1 MMSYKV
7 KTFLK
12 ETDYNRIIKQG
23 KPELVV
29 RQLLDSC
36 LCLYPTQAGLAM
48 VRSDPL
54 QSNDYQAL
62 DRVVVSV
69 FDYVEDLSRR
79 AHILRFFSAAARRYR
94 ASLDTF
100 HIQTAPDG
108 TDREVS
114 LEIGE
119 EKARLLQGFLTDPAF
134 QGIEPASFLRDIVHR
149 HLELLPDFLPEEL
162 LDGAPRLLLDVF
174 REFLSESLI
183 RVFQVVLLQ
192 FYTQQNGFSLPGR
205 AAGEHIL
212 ALSRFFIEFGTA
224 NWKLQQRKRAR
235 SRR

>member
-1 MMSYKV
+1 MNTVYE
-7 KTFLK
+7 TFLN
-12 ETDYNRIIKQG
+12 ERELARILQVG

-48 VRSDPL
+48 VCEDPL

-69 FDYVEDLSRR
+69 FDYVADLSRR

-100 HIQTAPDG
+100 HIHTAPDG
-108 TDREVS
+108 SDREVP

-134 QGIEPASFLRDIVHR
+134 QGIEPACFLRDIVHR
-149 HLELLPDFLPEEL
+149 HLGLLPDFLPEEL

-183 RVFQVVLLQ
+183 RLFQVVLLQ
-192 FYTQQNGFSLPGR
+192 FYTQQSGFSLPGR
-205 AAGEHIL
+205 EAGEHIL
-212 ALSRFFIEFGTA
+212 ALGRFFTEFGTA

>member
-1 MMSYKV
+1 MNTVYE
-7 KTFLK
+7 TFLN
-12 ETDYNRIIKQG
+12 ERELARILQVG
-23 KPELVV
+23 KPEPVV
-29 RQLLDSC
+29 CQLLDSC
-36 LCLYPTQAGLAM
+36 LCLYPTQAGMTMA
-48 VRSDPL
+48 RGDPL

-108 TDREVS
+108 TDREVP

-134 QGIEPASFLRDIVHR
+134 QGIEPACFLRDIVHR

-192 FYTQQNGFSLPGR
+192 FYTQQSGFSLPGR
-205 AAGEHIL
+205 EVGEHIL
-212 ALSRFFIEFGTA
+212 ILGRFFTEFGTA

>member
-1 MMSYKV
+1 MNTVYE
-7 KTFLK
+7 TFLN
-12 ETDYNRIIKQG
+12 ERELARILQVG
-23 KPELVV
+23 KPEFVV

-48 VRSDPL
+48 VCEDPL

-79 AHILRFFSAAARRYR
+79 ARILRFFSAAARRYR

-100 HIQTAPDG
+100 HIHTALDG

-119 EKARLLQGFLTDPAF
+119 EKVRLLQGFLADPAF
-134 QGIEPASFLRDIVHR
+134 QGIEPACFLRDMVHR

-183 RVFQVVLLQ
+183 RLFQVVLLQ
-192 FYTQQNGFSLPGR
+192 FYTQQSGFYLPGR
-205 AAGEHIL
+205 EAGEHIL
-212 ALSRFFIEFGTA
+212 AMGRFFTEFGTA

-235 SRR
+235 SRK

>member
-1 MMSYKV
+1 MNTVYE
-7 KTFLK
+7 TFLN
-12 ETDYNRIIKQG
+12 ERELARILQVG

-29 RQLLDSC
+29 CQLLDSC
-36 LCLYPTQAGLAM
+36 LCLYPTQAGMTMA
-48 VRSDPL
+48 RGDPL

-100 HIQTAPDG
+100 HIHTAPDG
-108 TDREVS
+108 SDREVP

-134 QGIEPASFLRDIVHR
+134 QGIEPACFLRDIVHR
-149 HLELLPDFLPEEL
+149 HLGLLPDFLPEEL

-183 RVFQVVLLQ
+183 RLFQVVLLQ
-192 FYTQQNGFSLPGR
+192 FYTQQSGFSLPGR
-205 AAGEHIL
+205 EAGEHIL
-212 ALSRFFIEFGTA
+212 ALGRFFTEFGTA

>member
-1 MMSYKV
+1 MNTVYE
-7 KTFLK
+7 TFLN
-12 ETDYNRIIKQG
+12 ERELARILQVG

-29 RQLLDSC
+29 CQLLDSC

-48 VRSDPL
+48 VRGDPL

-69 FDYVEDLSRR
+69 FDYVEDPFRR
-79 AHILRFFSAAARRYR
+79 AHILRFLSAAARRYR

-100 HIQTAPDG
+100 HIHTAPDG
-108 TDREVS
+108 TDWEIP

-134 QGIEPASFLRDIVHR
+134 QGIEPASFLRDMVHR
-149 HLELLPDFLPEEL
+149 HLGLLPDFLPEEL

-192 FYTQQNGFSLPGR
+192 FYTQQSGFSLPGR
-205 AAGEHIL
+205 EAGEHIFIL
-212 ALSRFFIEFGTA
+212 GRFFTEFGTA

-235 SRR
+235 SRK

>member
-1 MMSYKV
+1 MNTVYE
-7 KTFLK
+7 TFLN
-12 ETDYNRIIKQG
+12 ERELARILQVG

-48 VRSDPL
+48 VCEDPL

-100 HIQTAPDG
+100 HIPTAPDG
-108 TDREVS
+108 SDREVP

-134 QGIEPASFLRDIVHR
+134 QGIEPACFLRDIVHR
-149 HLELLPDFLPEEL
+149 HLGLLPDFLPEEL

-183 RVFQVVLLQ
+183 RLFQVVLLQ
-192 FYTQQNGFSLPGR
+192 FYTQQSGFSLPGR
-205 AAGEHIL
+205 EAGEHIL
-212 ALSRFFIEFGTA
+212 ALGRFFTEFGTA

>member
-1 MMSYKV
+1 MNTVYE
-7 KTFLK
+7 TFLN
-12 ETDYNRIIKQG
+12 ERELARILQVG

-48 VRSDPL
+48 VCEDPL

-100 HIQTAPDG
+100 HIHTAPDG
-108 TDREVS
+108 SDREVP

-134 QGIEPASFLRDIVHR
+134 QGIEPACFLRDMVHR
-149 HLELLPDFLPEEL
+149 HLGLLPDFLPEEL

-183 RVFQVVLLQ
+183 RLFQVVLLQ
-192 FYTQQNGFSLPGR
+192 FYTQQSGFSLPGR
-205 AAGEHIL
+205 EAGEHIL
-212 ALSRFFIEFGTA
+212 ALGRFFTEFGTA

>member
-1 MMSYKV
+1 MNTVYE
-7 KTFLK
+7 TFLN
-12 ETDYNRIIKQG
+12 ERELARILQVG

-48 VRSDPL
+48 VCEDPL

-100 HIQTAPDG
+100 HIHTAPDG
-108 TDREVS
+108 SDREVP

-134 QGIEPASFLRDIVHR
+134 QGIEPACFLRDIVHR
-149 HLELLPDFLPEEL
+149 HLGLLPDFLPEEL

-183 RVFQVVLLQ
+183 RLFQVVLLQ
-192 FYTQQNGFSLPGR
+192 FYTQQSGFSLPGR
-205 AAGEHIL
+205 EAGEHIL
-212 ALSRFFIEFGTA
+212 ALGRFFTEFGTA